1 MIIKQSEEV
10 FFPSSLGTQDAHDG
24 TLLNCLQAKETF
36 INAMTNCLWVLK
48 KDHGLH
54 DVRPHYSAFYWGN
67 FWKRSVFL
75 PLRRIS
81 EVKNRFIPLFYVCVW
96 FCFFTTDF
104 SVTSLKMAVILTLSV
119 MAAWTVQTTLL
130 SAPPLTLTSP
140 KWTPVMTGL
149 AQVRRPHCFLWGSVE
164 YSERVSK
171 YATIF
176 FSGGQSDQGY
186 DSLSK
191 EEERFCSRETDGTAL
206 AEEKMLRR
214 AGES

>member
-1 MIIKQSEEV
+1 MM
-10 FFPSSLGTQDAHDG
+10 
-24 TLLNCLQAKETF
+24 C
-36 INAMTNCLWVLK
+36 
-48 KDHGLH
+48 GL
-54 DVRPHYSAFYWGN
+54 
-67 FWKRSVFL
+67 
-75 PLRRIS
+75 IT
-81 EVKNRFIPLFYVCVW
+81 PLFIGVIFERDQS
-96 FCFFTTDF
+96 FCHLGEFLKWRTDLFRFFMSVYDFVFSDF